1 MYLFKHQ
8 HAQMHSM
15 SEIFL
20 GKAEAQSGGGRGMI
34 FYFDSEPPSSLAQ
47 APFDTKNIFDIV
59 RNSCAHTHSNI
70 TYHSDSGAFELDPYL
85 VRGDGSVDQASL
97 INIPYLDE
105 ANSVWRI
112 FPRLVV
118 NEENWQKERAGTL
131 TTEDQFSG
139 FRTIVPTFLAMS
151 LDPDDFAEGNSA
163 SQFYVSPNRY
173 AYNDPFVVE
182 FETEQT
188 ISHVGIHQ
196 THSGSRYDNSYFD
209 LDVFNEDTQ
218 EWDRAERVSYPGG
231 NDKSFVALANPVV
244 AKTIRLVPG
253 DTGYYGWI
261 LKYLTF
267 YTNAEPVNIDTT
279 KTVRWCIM
287 LPYWNGIYN
296 RYSGTDFD
304 MYNIHADYSTQ
315 SNCPLLAM
323 TVGDNDSFGTL
334 FVEKATDIGAKQ
346 KIEPTSLKLFLE

>member
-1 MYLFKHQ
+1 
-8 HAQMHSM
+8 MHSI

-34 FYFDSEPPSSLAQ
+34 FYFDSEPPASLAQ
-47 APFDTKNIFDIV
+47 APFNTTNIFDIV

-70 TYHSDSGAFELDPYL
+70 TYHRESGAFELDPYF
-85 VRGDGSVDQASL
+85 VRGDGSVDPASL
-97 INIPYLDE
+97 VNLPYLDE
-105 ANSVWRI
+105 TNNAWRI
-112 FPRLVV
+112 FPRLSVS
-118 NEENWQKERAGTL
+118 EDAWQKEKAGTL
-131 TTEDQFSG
+131 TIDDQFVG
-139 FRTIVPTFLAMS
+139 FRTTVPTFLAMGV
-151 LDPDDFAEGNSA
+151 DPDDYVDGNKA

-173 AYNDPFVVE
+173 AYNDPIVVE

-188 ISHVGIHQ
+188 LSHVGIHQ
-196 THSGSRYDNSYFD
+196 THSGSSYDNTYFD
-209 LDVFNEDTQ
+209 LDVYNEDTQ

-231 NDKSFVALANPVV
+231 NNKSFVALATPVN
-244 AKTIRLVPG
+244 AKTIRLVPQ

-267 YTNAEPVNIDTT
+267 YTNVEPTDLNAT
-279 KTVRWCIM
+279 KDIRWCIA

-304 MYNIHADYSTQ
+304 TYNMYTSFSD

-334 FVEKATDIGAKQ
+334 FVEKALGLSAKQ
-346 KIEPTSLKLFLE
+346 KVEPVSLKLFLE